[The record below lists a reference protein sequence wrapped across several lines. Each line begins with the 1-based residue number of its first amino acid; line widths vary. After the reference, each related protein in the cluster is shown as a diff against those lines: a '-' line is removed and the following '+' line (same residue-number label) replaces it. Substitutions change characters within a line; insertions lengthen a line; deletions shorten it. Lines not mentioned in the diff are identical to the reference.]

1 MWGSKICLIC
11 WYSVIH
17 VPMKTDPMSEWV
29 WSRIVPFWASR
40 SRVVVEHIIL
50 FFFRK
55 KLTFRSGRQCSR
67 KSVQCPVWCG
77 DPRGR
82 CQSGYHLMKTF
93 SIVGKHLWIC
103 IITRD
108 QLWPKCSV
116 AFAYELIAERN
127 NIHIFLTGFNFI
139 KSQSSFVFLSKID
152 FQLRWTTGLRK
163 SMSIL

>member
-1 MWGSKICLIC
+1 MTWFYRICPNLHVEEHISIRIHNNLDLNVNYKLLWGSKICLIC

-17 VPMKTDPMSEWV
+17 VPMNIDPLSEWV

-82 CQSGYHLMKTF
+82 CQSGYHLMKAF

-108 QLWPKCSV
+108 QLWPNCSV
-116 AFAYELIAERN
+116 AFAYELIAEP
-127 NIHIFLTGFNFI
+127 
-139 KSQSSFVFLSKID
+139 
-152 FQLRWTTGLRK
+152 
-163 SMSIL
+163 